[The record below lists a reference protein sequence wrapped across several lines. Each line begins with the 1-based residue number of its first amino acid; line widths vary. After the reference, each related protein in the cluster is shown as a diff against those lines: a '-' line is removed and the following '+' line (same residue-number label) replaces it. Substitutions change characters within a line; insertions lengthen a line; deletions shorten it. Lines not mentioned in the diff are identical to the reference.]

1 MQDHPEEWAEIRDE
15 PRVPGAAPA
24 FQTRKR
30 KARQS
35 ETERA
40 IQALEKPEE
49 TNKGKFQEG
58 ESGPETETAYSLKW
72 QLKIK

>member
-1 MQDHPEEWAEIRDE
+1 M
-15 PRVPGAAPA
+15 PGAAPA

-35 ETERA
+35 ETERV

-58 ESGPETETAYSLKW
+58 ESGPETETAYSLK
-72 QLKIK
+72 